1 MKLVAEQNAEIIEQ
15 LETIKNEFTGAFDS
29 LAAIVTESVS
39 NIKEDTN
46 EKCKTI
52 IKLNS
57 KISRRKL
64 GNDKQQTSA
73 PRIKP
78 NPPNQQKKN
87 HPHRTAVPNI
97 SKPSSRKE

>member
-46 EKCKTI
+46 EKCKTLADTL

-57 KISRRKL
+57 KISRR
-64 GNDKQQTSA
+64 
-73 PRIKP
+73 
-78 NPPNQQKKN
+78 
-87 HPHRTAVPNI
+87 
-97 SKPSSRKE
+97 